1 MTEWVA
7 VVFEEGDEPIEIPTE
22 SDGTM
27 FLTSVTAQFPGA
39 IGLKFRNT
47 STGNWR
53 GVRCLDNVLYPPSE
67 DGWGSVTYICT
78 RQSLGQSQVKK
89 EEAALKRKSENDT
102 DGMSSKTQRVDG
114 EDDAD
119 TSTCDLIILGLSWK
133 ATERVCDNNPKYSS
147 EFTSSFNK
155 FQDIRDYFEKYGEVM
170 MVQVKMKDSGQSR
183 GCSMTFQW

>member
-7 VVFEEGDEPIEIPTE
+7 VVLDEGDEPIEIPTE

-27 FLTSVTAQFPGA
+27 FLTSVTAQFPGV
-39 IGLKFRNT
+39 IGLKFRNA

-67 DGWGSVTYICT
+67 DGWGSGTYVCT
-78 RQSLGQSQVKK
+78 RQSQGQSQSQVKK

-114 EDDAD
+114 EEDMES
-119 TSTCDLIILGLSWK
+119 STCDLIILGLSWK
-133 ATERVCDNNPKYSS
+133 ATE
-147 EFTSSFNK
+147 
-155 FQDIRDYFEKYGEVM
+155 
-170 MVQVKMKDSGQSR
+170 QV
-183 GCSMTFQW
+183 T